1 MAGEATGS
9 MRIDKVLWYLRL
21 AKSRPLAQAMAE
33 QGHIRLNGRRVER
46 AHAKVLPGDVMTVPS
61 PAGVRVIELI
71 ALPGR
76 RGPALEARACYREL
90 DGTRANPIAAA
101 FDNQA

>member
-1 MAGEATGS
+1 

-21 AKSRPLAQAMAE
+21 AKSRSTAQAMAE

-46 AHAKVLPGDVMTVPS
+46 AHAKVAAGDVMTLPS
-61 PAGVRVIELI
+61 PAGVRVIELV
-71 ALPGR
+71 ALPHR
-76 RGPALEARACYREL
+76 RGPAPEARACYTEL
-90 DGTRANPIAAA
+90 DGTRPNPIAAA